1 MMFQQQQDQDQEQ
14 QDHHQQQ
21 MKRLR
26 EEDDG
31 VVRFHEGN
39 KKVKLMVVVQQKQTS
54 AATASSSTS
63 SNRRGVRTEQYVKEL
78 ERHENVQRTCQF
90 FLNGL
95 ANLRRSQQQQLVD
108 PSAAA
113 VLEHNLLNE
122 TTSHNKKFVE
132 STNVCLQKAKETIQL
147 KDSMTNIIG
156 RAVVDGT
163 DGPSSSSKS
172 TLRHLNHGRETSKAL
187 LDHISSYVGVPSD
200 DDVVD
205 CQDLVKVIE
214 SKFSS
219 TI

>member
-1 MMFQQQQDQDQEQ
+1 MIFQQQQDHDQEQ
-14 QDHHQQQ
+14 QHEQQQ

-26 EEDDG
+26 EDDDG
-31 VVRFHEGN
+31 VVRFQEGN
-39 KKVKLMVVVQQKQTS
+39 KKVKLMVVVQQKQTF

-63 SNRRGVRTEQYVKEL
+63 SNRRRVRTEQYMNEL

-95 ANLRRSQQQQLVD
+95 ANLRHSQQQQLVD

-113 VLEHNLLNE
+113 VLEQNLLIE
-122 TTSHNKKFVE
+122 TTSHNQKFAE
-132 STNVCLQKAKETIQL
+132 STNVRLQKAKESIQL

-214 SKFSS
+214 LKFSS